1 MTEIE
6 KIERAIISVDDRL
19 KKAIWRLETLQGND
33 ETIAKKQRAVENLTT
48 CLTALTEKL
57 HRLQNPPLTL
67 QQLKDRVGKPVFIKH
82 MWHDWSHDG
91 WAVVE
96 QFEASQ
102 FGESMRVSF
111 GKITLDNYNIC
122 WLAYDHEPERSQ

>member
-6 KIERAIISVDDRL
+6 RVERAITELGKYRAGTRYAET
-19 KKAIWRLETLQGND
+19 AIE
-33 ETIAKKQRAVENLTT
+33 
-48 CLTALTEKL
+48 ALNEKL
-57 HRLQNPPLTL
+57 HRLENKPLTL
-67 QQLKDRVGKPVFIKH
+67 EQLKNRVGKPVFIKH
-82 MWHDWSHDG
+82 MWHDWSYDG